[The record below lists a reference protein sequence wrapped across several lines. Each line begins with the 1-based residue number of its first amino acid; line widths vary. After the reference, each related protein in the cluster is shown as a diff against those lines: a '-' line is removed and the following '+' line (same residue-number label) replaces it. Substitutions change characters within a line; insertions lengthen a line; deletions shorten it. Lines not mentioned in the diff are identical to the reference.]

1 MSEENSTSSEEDR
14 TEAELR
20 SIPLKPGKSQ
30 KRRSKLNQV
39 PEPADP
45 PVAPAPPPPTA
56 SEPPPASSDQRIRR
70 MRLKRSGQLREDL
83 FAPEAQD
90 PTKREDEY

>member
-1 MSEENSTSSEEDR
+1 MSEDDSTSSEENR

-45 PVAPAPPPPTA
+45 PVAPAPPPP
-56 SEPPPASSDQRIRR
+56 ASSDQLIRR